1 MHSPRSIICLV
12 LVGLL
17 GFLELAFGNPKKV
30 KNIPIFRFKNPV
42 SHLRISPKANFLAYI
57 EKKSKEKKSLKVLEI
72 KNKQIF
78 SVSNSQ
84 VGPSFFWAP
93 HGYRLFFREQIK
105 KHKSEQIESTI
116 KAYDSKLR
124 KSIEIANIS
133 QPTGYITLDP
143 MDLKI
148 RTMSSSKLH
157 VHQIVYPGSRLA
169 KWQLKTRSQKG
180 HWCVTQNGVLW
191 MLKSVN
197 IMSKLEDD
205 RSPVETFAISPDGK
219 SIAWNTQKGIL
230 YISKEGKKPKVIG
243 YGKHPQWHPSK
254 RILVYAG
261 ARMVGKVVSRYDL
274 RATNTKGQGRW
285 ITHSQH
291 SDELW
296 PIWHPQGKLILY
308 TVNNTSDIYM
318 MDFSDA
324 LIARSS
330 NSHHK

>member
-1 MHSPRSIICLV
+1 MHIPRSLIYLV
-12 LVGLL
+12 LIGIL
-17 GFLELAFGNPKKV
+17 GIFKLAKGSEKPKKL
-30 KNIPIFRFKNPV
+30 PIFRFKNPV
-42 SHLRISPKANFLAYI
+42 SHLRISPKANYLAFI
-57 EKKSKEKKSLKVLEI
+57 ENSSPVKRSLKVLEI
-72 KNKQIF
+72 RSKNIF
-78 SVSNSQ
+78 SVTNSQ
-84 VGPSFFWAP
+84 VGPSFLWAP

-105 KHKSEQIESTI
+105 NKQSNQIESII

-124 KSIEIANIS
+124 KNIEIESIS
-133 QPTGYITLDP
+133 KPTGFLTLDP

-169 KWQLKTRSQKG
+169 KWQLSTHSQKG

-191 MLKSVN
+191 MLKGVS

-205 RSPVETFAISPDGK
+205 GSPIESFAISPDGK
-219 SIAWNTQKGIL
+219 SIAWSTKKGIL
-230 YISKEGKKPKVIG
+230 YVSTEGNKPKIIG
-243 YGKHPQWHPSK
+243 HGKHPNWHPNK
-254 RILVYAG
+254 KILVYAG

-274 RATNTKGQGRW
+274 RAANTKGQGRW

-296 PIWHPQGKLILY
+296 PIWHPRGKLILY
-308 TVNNTSDIYM
+308 TINNTSDIYM

-330 NSHHK
+330 NPRYK